1 MAQVN
6 SNPFNPSPVFG
17 ASKPPAK
24 RLIPILLGAAGVV
37 LLGGGGILV
46 GLNSNLTTLQTSAQQ
61 KDAEVSSSEQV
72 AHRYQATL
80 DNYNQTQAHIQYLET
95 SVSDRAY
102 VPTLLAQIQALAAQT
117 HLSVAAIRPTA
128 SAPAAPPTPAPAS
141 SDSGGV
147 PSASVKKAAPPPYD
161 TMDVAVDV
169 AGSYADTSMFLYSLT
184 RFPKIVSVDSVQMHP
199 GAAPKEGGPIP
210 ITTNLK
216 LTAFMFHDAAA
227 APGAAAAV
235 PTAVPTAAAIPTA
248 AAVPT
253 AAPVLPAMTGTA
265 PPAASPTVGGSAGR
279 AATGAVSVTKTA
291 NSRSAAQLSTL

>member
-1 MAQVN
+1 MAQV
-6 SNPFNPSPVFG
+6 SSQSTLSAP
-17 ASKPPAK
+17 KPPAK

-46 GLNSNLTTLQTSAQQ
+46 GLNSKLTTLQTSAQQ
-61 KDAEVSSSEQV
+61 KDAEVGSSEQV

-128 SAPAAPPTPAPAS
+128 SAPAAPPVSAPAS
-141 SDSGGV
+141 GDSGGV
-147 PSASVKKAAPPPYD
+147 ASASVKKAAPPPYD

-184 RFPKIVSVDSVQMHP
+184 RFPKIVSVNSIQMHP
-199 GAAPKEGGPIP
+199 GTAPKEGGPAP

-216 LTAFMFHDAAA
+216 LTAFMFHDADA
-227 APGAAAAV
+227 APG
-235 PTAVPTAAAIPTA
+235 TAP
-248 AAVPT
+248 
-253 AAPVLPAMTGTA
+253 AAPVPPPSMTGTA
-265 PPAASPTVGGSAGR
+265 APAASPTVAGSAGR
-279 AATGAVSVTKTA
+279 AATGAISATKAADT
-291 NSRSAAQLSTL
+291 RSASQLSTL

>member
-6 SNPFNPSPVFG
+6 PTLSPTLS
-17 ASKPPAK
+17 APKPPAR
-24 RLIPILLGAAGVV
+24 RLLPILLGAAGVV
-37 LLGGGGILV
+37 LLGGGGVLV
-46 GLNSNLTTLQTSAQQ
+46 GLNSKLTTLQTSAQQ
-61 KDAEVSSSEQV
+61 KDAEVSSSEQI

-80 DNYNQTQAHIQYLET
+80 DNYNQTQAHIQYLES

-128 SAPAAPPTPAPAS
+128 SAPAAPPAAAPAS
-141 SDSGGV
+141 GGDGGV
-147 PSASVKKAAPPPYD
+147 ASASVKKIAPPPYD

-199 GAAPKEGGPIP
+199 GTAPKEGVPVP

-216 LTAFMFHDAAA
+216 LTAFMFHDADAPA
-227 APGAAAAV
+227 APAAPAGS
-235 PTAVPTAAAIPTA
+235 VPTAAVPAAPALPTA
-248 AAVPT
+248 P
-253 AAPVLPAMTGTA
+253 APPSMTGTV
-265 PPAASPTVGGSAGR
+265 PPAASPTVAGSAGR
-279 AATGAVSVTKTA
+279 AATGAVSVTKAA
-291 NSRSAAQLSTL
+291 NTRSAAQLSTL

>member
-6 SNPFNPSPVFG
+6 PNPTLSNPTLG
-17 ASKPPAK
+17 ASRPKPPAK
-24 RLIPILLGAAGVV
+24 RLVPILLGAAGVV

-46 GLNSNLTTLQTSAQQ
+46 GLNSKLTTLQTSAQQ
-61 KDAEVSSSEQV
+61 KDAEVSSSEQI
-72 AHRYQATL
+72 AHRYQTTL
-80 DNYNQTQAHIQYLET
+80 DNYNQTQAHIQYLES

-128 SAPAAPPTPAPAS
+128 SAPVAVPAPAPAS
-141 SDSGGV
+141 GGDGGV
-147 PSASVKKAAPPPYD
+147 PSASVKKPVPPPYD

-199 GAAPKEGGPIP
+199 GSAPKGGGPAP

-216 LTAFMFHDAAA
+216 LTAFMFHDAGA
-227 APGAAAAV
+227 APAAGDASV
-235 PTAVPTAAAIPTA
+235 PTASVATP
-248 AAVPT
+248 AVMS
-253 AAPVLPAMTGTA
+253 APPALTGTA
-265 PPAASPTVGGSAGR
+265 PPAASATVGGSAGR
-279 AATGAVSVTKTA
+279 AATGAVSVTKAA
-291 NSRSAAQLSTL
+291 NSRSASQLSTL

>member
-1 MAQVN
+1 MAQP
-6 SNPFNPSPVFG
+6 NPTLNHPTLG
-17 ASKPPAK
+17 AARPKPPVK

-37 LLGGGGILV
+37 LLGGGGVLV
-46 GLNSNLTTLQTSAQQ
+46 GLNSKLTTLQTSAQQ

-102 VPTLLAQIQALAAQT
+102 VPTLLAQIQTLAMQT

-128 SAPAAPPTPAPAS
+128 SAPAPPPAPAPAS
-141 SDSGGV
+141 GDSGSGV
-147 PSASVKKAAPPPYD
+147 ATAATKKAAPPPYD
-161 TMDVAVDV
+161 TLDVAVDV
-169 AGSYADTSMFLYSLT
+169 AGSYADTSTFLYSLT

-199 GAAPKEGGPIP
+199 GTALKGGGPET

-227 APGAAAAV
+227 ANAPATASAASIPAAYV
-235 PTAVPTAAAIPTA
+235 PPAATAV
-248 AAVPT
+248 VP
-253 AAPVLPAMTGTA
+253 PV
-265 PPAASPTVGGSAGR
+265 ASPTVAGSAGR
-279 AATGAVSVTKTA
+279 AATGAVSVTKAA
-291 NSRSAAQLSTL
+291 NLSSASELRTL

>member
-6 SNPFNPSPVFG
+6 PSPTFS
-17 ASKPPAK
+17 APKPAK

-46 GLNSNLTTLQTSAQQ
+46 GLNSKLTTLQTSAQQ

-72 AHRYQATL
+72 AHRYQTTL
-80 DNYNQTQAHIQYLET
+80 DNYNQTQAHIQYLES

-102 VPTLLAQIQALAAQT
+102 VPTLLAQVQALAAQT
-117 HLSVAAIRPTA
+117 HLSVASIRPTA
-128 SAPAAPPTPAPAS
+128 SAPVALPAPAPAS
-141 SDSGGV
+141 GDGGV
-147 PSASVKKAAPPPYD
+147 PSASVKKPAPPPYD

-199 GAAPKEGGPIP
+199 GSPPKGGGPAP

-216 LTAFMFHDAAA
+216 LTAFMFHDAGA
-227 APGAAAAV
+227 APAAGAASVPAASV
-235 PTAVPTAAAIPTA
+235 PTPAV
-248 AAVPT
+248 
-253 AAPVLPAMTGTA
+253 TGAA
-265 PPAASPTVGGSAGR
+265 PPAASPTVSGSAGR
-279 AATGAVSVTKTA
+279 AATGAVSVTKAA
-291 NSRSAAQLSTL
+291 NSRSASQLSTL

>member
-1 MAQVN
+1 MAQVSTNPILSN
-6 SNPFNPSPVFG
+6 STLGTSRP
-17 ASKPPAK
+17 AAK

-46 GLNSNLTTLQTSAQQ
+46 GLNSKLTTLQTSARQ

-72 AHRYQATL
+72 AHRYQMTL

-128 SAPAAPPTPAPAS
+128 SAPAAPPAPAPAS
-141 SDSGGV
+141 GDGGGGV
-147 PSASVKKAAPPPYD
+147 ASASVKKPAPPPYD

-199 GAAPKEGGPIP
+199 GAAPKGGGPAP
-210 ITTNLK
+210 VTTNLK
-216 LTAFMFHDAAA
+216 LTAFMFHDAGAPTVTTASVPA
-227 APGAAAAV
+227 APV
-235 PTAVPTAAAIPTA
+235 PTASMPTPGLA
-248 AAVPT
+248 
-253 AAPVLPAMTGTA
+253 A
-265 PPAASPTVGGSAGR
+265 PPAASPTIGGSAGR
-279 AATGAVSVTKTA
+279 AATGAVSATTAA
-291 NSRSAAQLSTL
+291 NSRSASQLSTL